1 MIYLVRHGQT
11 EFNPERRR
19 HGHLDSP
26 LTELGHEQAR
36 RAGEV
41 LAGLIDPRGGVI
53 FSSPLG
59 RALETARI
67 IADVAAIERSIIV
80 DPDLMEI
87 GMGSAEGM
95 TQAEMENRWPM
106 AEATSVSETM
116 SLQSPDGE
124 NLEALAK
131 RLDRALRRV
140 VEHHAVSRIVVSHG
154 VAERVLR
161 VLYLGLNN
169 VEALRLEAPQDA
181 LFRLNGGEVTR
192 ISF

>member
-1 MIYLVRHGQT
+1 
-11 EFNPERRR
+11 
-19 HGHLDSP
+19 
-26 LTELGHEQAR
+26 
-36 RAGEV
+36 
-41 LAGLIDPRGGVI
+41 
-53 FSSPLG
+53 
-59 RALETARI
+59 
-67 IADVAAIERSIIV
+67 
-80 DPDLMEI
+80 
-87 GMGSAEGM
+87 
-95 TQAEMENRWPM
+95 MENRWPM